1 MPTVAKKCMPG
12 ASLAYTSFERSV
24 HLFHWKLTSLKFL
37 YHQMLHQVLGK
48 GTKYELDARTGSRL
62 ITIFRSLGGGGGR
75 RGGLLKTPSR
85 NRAAASQILCCE
97 LFVRVLWFTLLMI
110 RLMPATLYAQ

>member
-1 MPTVAKKCMPG
+1 MPTVGKKCKPR

-48 GTKYELDARTGSRL
+48 GTKYELDTRTGSRL
-62 ITIFRSLGGGGGR
+62 ITVFRSLGRG
-75 RGGLLKTPSR
+75 RGGEGGKER
-85 NRAAASQILCCE
+85 GD
-97 LFVRVLWFTLLMI
+97 
-110 RLMPATLYAQ
+110 

>member
-1 MPTVAKKCMPG
+1 M
-12 ASLAYTSFERSV
+12 SLILE
-24 HLFHWKLTSLKFL
+24 LFQDLSQFFAHS
-37 YHQMLHQVLGK
+37 
-48 GTKYELDARTGSRL
+48 
-62 ITIFRSLGGGGGR
+62 GGGGGEKE
-75 RGGLLKTPSR
+75 RGLKTPSR